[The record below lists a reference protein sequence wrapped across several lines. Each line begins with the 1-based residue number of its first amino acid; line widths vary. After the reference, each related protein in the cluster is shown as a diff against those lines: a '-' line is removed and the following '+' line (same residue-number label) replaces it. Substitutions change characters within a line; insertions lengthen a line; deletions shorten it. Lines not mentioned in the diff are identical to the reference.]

1 MLRFASD
8 GNKLGWFV
16 WRVSKIKFTSELC
29 ATHEASGVRLG
40 RSYGAA
46 TGIPPG
52 VLRGVVDGGSSG
64 GGSATAYVPP
74 AAGGVGGTQQRDSP
88 VRRAIGSFFRVFLPV
103 SGIAVWT
110 YAFMYP
116 DKDPLVGDRYPPEL
130 QYLAS
135 QQTPNG
141 DVITNWS
148 GTHEATPR
156 RYFHPESEEEVE
168 TFLRIASIR
177 NETLRPAGSALS
189 PNGLALSG
197 EGVLA
202 LGAMDRVLAVDRKKM
217 QVTVQSGCRVQQV
230 VDALAPQGLAL
241 QNYASI
247 REQQIGGITQVG
259 AHGTGP
265 RIPPVDEQV
274 VSMRLST
281 PGLGT
286 LELSEVEEPEL
297 FRLAR
302 VGLGSL
308 GVMTQATLRVVP
320 REPLIERTFTA
331 SHSEVRRN
339 HVKWLQQNK
348 HIKYLYIPY
357 TDTVVVVQV
366 NPPSSHEELEEARE
380 AAGKAERA
388 PEERTEALR
397 RLYAAATA
405 ASSSVPVSPH
415 THTATISASAAP
427 VPDSAAPSP
436 NPGSG
441 LTAPQLRDE
450 LLAAGPGPLDP
461 KWVAAVNAA
470 EADYWRRSSG
480 VRVGYSDE
488 LLSFDCGGQQWVLE
502 VAFPVA
508 SSLDGLKPG
517 ARTRDLEFLEGLM
530 AEIKKARLPAPSPIE
545 VRWTSGSSS
554 PLSPAA
560 GSPESLHCWVGII
573 MYLPQAPEVRE
584 KVTQTFREYTR
595 LLETKLMPRFNATW
609 HWAKLE
615 AASRPEAELEA
626 VVRPRLA
633 ARFGP
638 ALAALRRYRAVLDPK
653 GTLSNKWL
661 DAVVGPLPKQE
672 QQAQG
677 AH

>member
-1 MLRFASD
+1 MLRCASD
-8 GNKLGWFV
+8 GHKLGWFV
-16 WRVSKIKFTSELC
+16 WRVSTIKATSELC
-29 ATHEASGVRLG
+29 ASPGATGVPLG
-40 RSYGAA
+40 RSYSGG

-52 VLRGVVDGGSSG
+52 ALRDVDGGGALG

-74 AAGGVGGTQQRDSP
+74 SAGGVGGAQQRDSP
-88 VRRAIGSFFRVFLPV
+88 LRRAIGSFFRVFLPV

-135 QQTPNG
+135 QQTPNS
-141 DVITNWS
+141 DAITNWS

-168 TFLRIASIR
+168 TFLRIAGIR

-202 LGAMDRVLAVDRKKM
+202 LGGMDRVLAVDKSKM
-217 QVTVQSGCRVQQV
+217 QVTVESGCRVQQV
-230 VDALAPQGLAL
+230 VDALAPHGLAL

-274 VSMRLST
+274 VAMRLST

-286 LELSEVEEPEL
+286 LELSSAEEPEL

-331 SHSEVRRN
+331 SHSELRKN

-357 TDTVVVVQV
+357 TDTVVVVHV
-366 NPPSSHEELEEARE
+366 NPPSSSEELEQARV
-380 AAGKAERA
+380 AADNSVRA
-388 PEERTEALR
+388 PEDRTEALR
-397 RLYAAATA
+397 RLYASVTA
-405 ASSSVPVSPH
+405 AISP
-415 THTATISASAAP
+415 SAVAAASP
-427 VPDSAAPSP
+427 APP
-436 NPGSG
+436 ADPGSG
-441 LTAPQLRDE
+441 LTAPQLRDA

-470 EADYWRRSSG
+470 EADYWRRSAG
-480 VRVGYSDE
+480 VRVGFSDE

-502 VAFPVA
+502 VAFPVT
-508 SSLDGLKPG
+508 SSLDDLKPG
-517 ARTRDLEFLEGLM
+517 TRTRDLEFLEALM

-560 GSPESLHCWVGII
+560 GAPESLHCWVGII
-573 MYLPQAPEVRE
+573 MYLPQDPELRE
-584 KVTQTFREYTR
+584 KVTQAFQEYTR
-595 LLETKLMPRFNATW
+595 LMETKLMPRFNATW

-661 DAVVGPLPKQE
+661 DAVVGPVPKE
-672 QQAQG
+672 NQQAQG
-677 AH
+677 AK